1 MYNSLLAKFTSRPI
15 DTGLLNSP
23 VHTGNAVK
31 AANYSPITITKRTNA
46 DMSSE
51 STLIRALFTL
61 KGVADNTAISKAVAD
76 DRLDYVTDNSLLTI
90 LSDNH
95 SVANKTVGGRSIFY
109 LESNL
114 LLKDYPTKFNK
125 ISANENTI
133 KQLNLDHDL
142 SSILES
148 STANALSRANANRWL
163 LRMLPISDSLN
174 INNSLFTSLK
184 SKVGNPSQKSNATTN
199 NIWLSS
205 HNVPGLSDFADF
217 SINQPSNGNAIIDNF
232 EVSRLWNQKRNY
244 LTLVPSLY
252 LTDQVTNLS
261 QNNSGA
267 KSYSSAY
274 TYALNAANLD
284 YSTLKA
290 TMVNAPDSNLGQDS
304 AVLATPAVFMATTNL
319 NFWNS
324 TDKFFVI
331 SLCSSDAKSAAG
343 SYYFDLLSYSTDYK
357 L

>member
-148 STANALSRANANRWL
+148 STANALSRANANR
-163 LRMLPISDSLN
+163 
-174 INNSLFTSLK
+174 
-184 SKVGNPSQKSNATTN
+184 
-199 NIWLSS
+199 
-205 HNVPGLSDFADF
+205 
-217 SINQPSNGNAIIDNF
+217 
-232 EVSRLWNQKRNY
+232 
-244 LTLVPSLY
+244 
-252 LTDQVTNLS
+252 
-261 QNNSGA
+261 
-267 KSYSSAY
+267 
-274 TYALNAANLD
+274 
-284 YSTLKA
+284 
-290 TMVNAPDSNLGQDS
+290 
-304 AVLATPAVFMATTNL
+304 
-319 NFWNS
+319 
-324 TDKFFVI
+324 
-331 SLCSSDAKSAAG
+331 
-343 SYYFDLLSYSTDYK
+343 
-357 L
+357 